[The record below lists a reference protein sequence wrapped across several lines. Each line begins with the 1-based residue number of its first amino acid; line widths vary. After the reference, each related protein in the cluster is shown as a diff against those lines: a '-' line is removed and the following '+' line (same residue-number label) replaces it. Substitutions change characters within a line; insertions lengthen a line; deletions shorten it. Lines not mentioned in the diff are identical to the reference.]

1 MIKEPETMDLAISRF
16 SNEVSN
22 NIGEHNFIKP
32 RSIVNQ
38 IYKELSRAISR
49 GILKPGQPLREIEL
63 QKWFNT
69 SRAPIRE
76 AIRLLEGDGLVIV
89 DTYKKKY
96 VRHITLDLIKETI
109 PVMACLEGYAGNLAT
124 KQITEEHIIFLQ
136 TTNEAIRSAFSQK
149 KYDECSGK
157 NFNFHRLYVKLS
169 NNQALIK
176 AIRSLMKN
184 SMWLMATNIYYKK
197 SELIPLSI
205 EEHEKIIEAFES
217 GKGQRVEEVIREHV
231 MNNVERSTPSIFEI
245 DFHHGR
251 EEK

>member
-1 MIKEPETMDLAISRF
+1 MDLGLSRL
-16 SNEVSN
+16 SNEVSAKA
-22 NIGEHNFIKP
+22 EEQNFTKP
-32 RSIVNQ
+32 RSMVNQ
-38 IYKELSRAISR
+38 IHKELSQAISR

-96 VRHITLDLIKETI
+96 VRLITLDLIKETI
-109 PVMACLEGYAGNLAT
+109 PVMACLEGYAGNLAIEKIT
-124 KQITEEHIIFLQ
+124 KEHITLLQ
-136 TTNEAIRSAFSQK
+136 TINEEIRGAFNQK
-149 KYDECSGK
+149 KYDECSQK
-157 NFNFHRLYVKLS
+157 NFNFHRIYVKLS

-184 SMWLMATNIYYKK
+184 AMWLMATNIYYKN

-205 EEHEKIIEAFES
+205 DEHKKIIEAFES
-217 GKGQRVEEVIREHV
+217 GNGQRVEEEIRKHV
-231 MNNVERSTPSIFEI
+231 LNNVERSTPSIFESNYQ
-245 DFHHGR
+245 HLA
-251 EEK
+251 